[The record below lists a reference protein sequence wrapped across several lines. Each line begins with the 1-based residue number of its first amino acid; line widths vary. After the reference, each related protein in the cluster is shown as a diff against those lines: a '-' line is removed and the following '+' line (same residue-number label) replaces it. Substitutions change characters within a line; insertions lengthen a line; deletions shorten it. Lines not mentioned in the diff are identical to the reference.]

1 VAANRASWWIVVP
14 PALALAYAIAV
25 VIAAWNAPDKG
36 FAAFVGQRVVYVEDG
51 GVADRAGLREGEV
64 IVAADGTKFT
74 GTLDYAM
81 RVLSRGE
88 GETVRLGVMRDIEHP
103 GTDGGYTSD
112 GAWVDGATPSW
123 RTNELVEI
131 AITLEP
137 PRVPWDSL
145 VAAVLAAILLGFGLV
160 ARIARPTDL
169 DAKRFYRTAVIY
181 ALVYTGALSWTK
193 LIIHPA
199 LGIVFLVALFLGP
212 PLSLHLSIDFPHREA
227 NTVRV
232 RRWKRASYTLSVILG
247 TGCLVALGIA
257 VSEYLAGRPDSAL
270 RYAVGMIAAQIALI
284 PVHTAF
290 GLISQIRA
298 HRTASGALRAQLRWL
313 LFAHALGGLPILIS
327 VPIAIAD
334 LDRFL
339 IHRYQPIVVAVAIL
353 WFVGY
358 GLEVLRIRLADVDA
372 LIKSSLGYTITTGA
386 AVGVY
391 LGVVLAAGWLTG
403 TLLGETGPWPHLV
416 AGLVAAALFGPIRAR
431 VGGWVDRRFFRDRQH
446 YIEALRHAGESLA
459 VLREPADLAREAVAQ
474 IVDAVR
480 AEDGTIY
487 MRDATRPSNPDDP
500 TSDIAWRVAF
510 STLAAPPDEPLAPA
524 DGFAVPI
531 YVATDSDI
539 DSSNIGGWLILGP
552 RRSGDLYSTDDRD
565 LLGALAAQLAVSLAN
580 ARAFGT
586 IADMSRTLEAQTKT
600 LQAQT
605 TTLQAQT
612 TTLQAQTTKLEAQNA
627 EIRELRDRLEDE
639 NTFLRKRAFAAT
651 DGATLVGDSKAMRE
665 LQTNLERIARSDAN
679 VLVLGE
685 SGTGK
690 GLLARTLHAT
700 SSRAD
705 QPFMHVDCGA
715 IATSVFESELFGH
728 ERGAFTGATR
738 LRRGPIELAD
748 GGTLFLDEIGE
759 LPLELQPKL
768 LRVLEAR
775 SVIPIGG
782 TDAVAVD
789 VRIVAAT
796 HRNLEDMVAAGTF
809 REDLYFRLRVVELVV
824 PPLRARRA
832 DIPALCTALLPRVA
846 RRCARPSLP
855 LADDAIAA
863 LMAYSFPGNVRELE
877 NVLERALV
885 LADEATAI
893 SAADLELSD
902 RAPSLPE
909 EEAAIVA
916 PLAGDTSK
924 PHGDV
929 MDDIERRRLTA
940 ALTAANGNQSTA
952 AKALGMP
959 RTTFINKLRRH
970 GLL

>member
-1 VAANRASWWIVVP
+1 VAAKGRASWWIVVP

-25 VIAAWNAPDKG
+25 VIAAWRAPDKG
-36 FAAFVGQRVVYVEDG
+36 FAAFTGQRVVFVEDG
-51 GVADRAGLREGEV
+51 GLADLAGLREGDV
-64 IVAADGTKFT
+64 IVEADGTKVT
-74 GTLDYAM
+74 GTLDYAL

-88 GETVRLGVMRDIEHP
+88 GETVRLVVERPTTITAMSAKP
-103 GTDGGYTSD
+103 DGSFRAFDTR
-112 GAWVDGATPSW
+112 PS
-123 RTNELVEI
+123 TQHVPI
-131 AITLEP
+131 SITLDA
-137 PRVPWDSL
+137 PRIPWGAL
-145 VAAVLAAILLGFGLV
+145 VASLLAAILLGFGLV
-160 ARIARPTDL
+160 ARVSRPDDL

-193 LIIHPA
+193 LIIHPP
-199 LGIVFLVALFLGP
+199 LGLVFLVGLFLGP

-227 NTVRV
+227 NTARV
-232 RRWKRASYTLSVILG
+232 RRWKRGSYTMSILLG
-247 TGCLVALGIA
+247 TGCLIALGIA
-257 VSEYLAGRPDSAL
+257 VSEYLAGRPDTAL

-284 PVHTAF
+284 PVHTSF

-313 LFAHALGGLPILIS
+313 LFAHALGGLPILVA

-339 IHRYQPIVVAVAIL
+339 IYRYQPFVVAVAIL

-358 GLEVLRIRLADVDA
+358 GLAVLRIRLADVDA

-386 AVGVY
+386 AVLVY
-391 LGVVLAAGWLTG
+391 LGVVLAAGWITG
-403 TLLGETGPWPHLV
+403 LVIGETGPWPHLV
-416 AGLVAAALFGPIRAR
+416 AGLAAAALFGPIRAR

-480 AEDGTIY
+480 AESGALYLRDGDTWRIAHATTD
-487 MRDATRPSNPDDP
+487 DAPH
-500 TSDIAWRVAF
+500 
-510 STLAAPPDEPLAPA
+510 EPIAPA

-531 YVATDSDI
+531 RLADDADI
-539 DSSNIGGWLILGP
+539 AGWLILGP

-565 LLGALAAQLAVSLAN
+565 LLGALASQLAVSLAN

-600 LQAQT
+600 L
-605 TTLQAQT
+605 
-612 TTLQAQTTKLEAQNA
+612 EVQNA

-639 NTFLRKRAFAAT
+639 NRFLRKRVEAAT

-665 LQTNLERIARSDAN
+665 LHATLDRIARSDAN

-690 GLLARTLHAT
+690 GLLARTLHGT
-700 SSRAD
+700 SPRAE

-715 IATSVFESELFGH
+715 IAASVFESELFGH

-738 LRRGPIELAD
+738 LRRGPIELAE

-768 LRVLEAR
+768 LRVLEEKVVLRVGATAPV
-775 SVIPIGG
+775 S
-782 TDAVAVD
+782 VD
-789 VRIVAAT
+789 VRIIAAT
-796 HRNLEDMVAAGTF
+796 HRKLEDMVAAGTF
-809 REDLYFRLRVVELVV
+809 REDLYFRLRVVELTV

-846 RRCARPSLP
+846 RRCARPILP

-885 LADEATAI
+885 LADDASSI

-909 EEAAIVA
+909 EVIAIADA
-916 PLAGDTSK
+916 PSK
-924 PHGDV
+924 PHEAV

-940 ALTAANGNQSTA
+940 ALTAASGNQSTA

>member
-1 VAANRASWWIVVP
+1 MAANGRASWWIVVP

-25 VIAAWNAPDKG
+25 VIAAWSAPDKG
-36 FAAFVGQRVVYVEDG
+36 FAAFVGQRVVYVEEG

-64 IVAADGTKFT
+64 IVAADGTRFT

-88 GETVRLGVMRDIEHP
+88 GETVRLGVMRGI
-103 GTDGGYTSD
+103 SL
-112 GAWVDGATPSW
+112 VDVP
-123 RTNELVEI
+123 
-131 AITLEP
+131 ITLEP

-160 ARIARPTDL
+160 ARIARPDDL
-169 DAKRFYRTAVIY
+169 DAKRFYRSAVIY

-199 LGIVFLVALFLGP
+199 LGLVFLVALFLGP

-232 RRWKRASYTLSVILG
+232 RRWKRASYTLSVVLG
-247 TGCLVALGIA
+247 TGCLIAMGIA
-257 VSEYLAGRPDSAL
+257 VGEYLAGRPDTAL
-270 RYAVGMIAAQIALI
+270 RYAVAMIAAQIALI
-284 PVHTAF
+284 PVHTSF

-298 HRTASGALRAQLRWL
+298 HRTAAGALRAQLRWL

-339 IHRYQPIVVAVAIL
+339 IYRYQAFVVTVAIL

-358 GLEVLRIRLADVDA
+358 GLAVLRIRLADVDA

-391 LGVVLAAGWLTG
+391 LGVVLAAGWLTS

-416 AGLVAAALFGPIRAR
+416 AGLVAAGLFGPIRTR

-459 VLREPADLAREAVAQ
+459 VLREPDDLAREAVAQ
-474 IVDAVR
+474 IVDAVH
-480 AEDGTIY
+480 AEDGTLY
-487 MRDATRPSNPDDP
+487 LRARTHPSEPSDP
-500 TSDIAWRVAF
+500 TGDIAWRVAY
-510 STLAAPPDEPLAPA
+510 STLAAPPGEPLAPA
-524 DGFAVPI
+524 DGLAVPI
-531 YVATDSDI
+531 YVTTDSDI

-586 IADMSRTLEAQTKT
+586 IADMSRTLASQTKT
-600 LQAQT
+600 
-605 TTLQAQT
+605 
-612 TTLQAQTTKLEAQNA
+612 LEAQNA

-639 NTFLRKRAFAAT
+639 NRFLRKRAFAAT
-651 DGATLVGDSKAMRE
+651 DGATLAFDSKAMRE
-665 LQTNLERIARSDAN
+665 LQANLERIARSDAN

-690 GLLARTLHAT
+690 GLLARTLHA
-700 SSRAD
+700 SSPRAD
-705 QPFMHVDCGA
+705 GPFMHVDCGA
-715 IATSVFESELFGH
+715 IAASVFESELFGH

-768 LRVLEAR
+768 LRMLEEK
-775 SVIPIGG
+775 VILRVGATAP
-782 TDAVAVD
+782 VSVD

-796 HRNLEDMVAAGTF
+796 HRNLEEMVTAGTF

-832 DIPALCTALLPRVA
+832 DIPALCAALLPRVA
-846 RRCARPSLP
+846 RRCARPMLP

-885 LADEATAI
+885 LADDATAI

-916 PLAGDTSK
+916 PLAGETSK

>member
-1 VAANRASWWIVVP
+1 MAAKGRASWWIVVP

-25 VIAAWNAPDKG
+25 VIVAWRAPDKG
-36 FAAFVGQRVVYVEDG
+36 FAAFTGQRVVYVEPG
-51 GVADRAGLREGEV
+51 GIADRAGLREGDV
-64 IVAADGTKFT
+64 IVEADGTAVT
-74 GTLDYAM
+74 GTLDYAL

-88 GETVRLGVMRDIEHP
+88 GETVHLGVLH
-103 GTDGGYTSD
+103 D
-112 GAWVDGATPSW
+112 GARADVS
-123 RTNELVEI
+123 
-131 AITLEP
+131 ITLER
-137 PRVPWDSL
+137 PRVPWGAL
-145 VAAVLAAILLGFGLV
+145 VATLLAAILLGFGLV
-160 ARIARPTDL
+160 ARIARPDDL

-193 LIIHPA
+193 LIVHPA
-199 LGIVFLVALFLGP
+199 LGVVFLVALFMGP

-227 NTVRV
+227 NVARV
-232 RRWKRASYTLSVILG
+232 RRWRRSSYTMSALLG
-247 TGCLVALGIA
+247 VGCLIALGVA
-257 VSEYLAGRPDSAL
+257 VSEYLAGRPDTAL
-270 RYAVGMIAAQIALI
+270 RYAVALIAAQIALI

-290 GLISQIRA
+290 GLISQVRA

-313 LFAHALGGLPILIS
+313 LFAHALGGLPVLVA

-339 IHRYQPIVVAVAIL
+339 IYRYQPFVVAVAIL

-358 GLEVLRIRLADVDA
+358 GLAVLRIRLADVDA

-386 AVGVY
+386 AVLVY

-403 TLLGETGPWPHLV
+403 ALIGETGPWPHLV
-416 AGLVAAALFGPIRAR
+416 AGLVAAALFGPIRSR

-459 VLREPADLAREAVAQ
+459 VLREPADLAREAVGQ

-480 AEDGTIY
+480 AEDGTLY
-487 MRDATRPSNPDDP
+487 LRDGDGDGWT
-500 TSDIAWRVAF
+500 IAH
-510 STLAAPPDEPLAPA
+510 STLTDAPLEPIAPA

-531 YVATDSDI
+531 RLADAQDI
-539 DSSNIGGWLILGP
+539 AGWLILGP

-565 LLGALAAQLAVSLAN
+565 LLGALASQLAVSLAN

-586 IADMSRTLEAQTKT
+586 IADMSRTLEAQ
-600 LQAQT
+600 
-605 TTLQAQT
+605 
-612 TTLQAQTTKLEAQNA
+612 NA

-639 NTFLRKRAFAAT
+639 NRFLRKRVEAAT

-665 LQTNLERIARSDAN
+665 LQANLERIARSDAN

-690 GLLARTLHAT
+690 GLLARTMHAL
-700 SSRAD
+700 SPRVD

-715 IATSVFESELFGH
+715 IAASVFESELFGH

-738 LRRGPIELAD
+738 LRRGPIELAH

-768 LRVLEAR
+768 LRVLEEKVVLRVGATAPV
-775 SVIPIGG
+775 S
-782 TDAVAVD
+782 VD
-789 VRIVAAT
+789 VRIIAAT
-796 HRNLEDMVAAGTF
+796 HRRLEDMVAAGTF
-809 REDLYFRLRVVELVV
+809 REDLYFRLRVVELTC

-846 RRCARPSLP
+846 RRCARPQLP

-885 LADEATAI
+885 LADDATAI

-909 EEAAIVA
+909 EEAAITA
-916 PLAGDTSK
+916 PLDPTSGAASK
-924 PHGDV
+924 PHDAV

>member
-1 VAANRASWWIVVP
+1 VAAKGRASWWIVVP

-25 VIAAWNAPDKG
+25 VVVAWRAPDKG
-36 FAAFVGQRVVYVEDG
+36 FAAFVGQRVVFIEEG
-51 GVADRAGLREGEV
+51 GVADRAGLREGDV
-64 IVAADGTKFT
+64 IARADGTKVT

-88 GETVRLGVMRDIEHP
+88 GETVHLGVMREVEHP
-103 GTDGGYTSD
+103 GTQGGYSSD
-112 GAWVDGATPSW
+112 GQWVDGATPSW
-123 RTNELVEI
+123 RSKELVDI
-131 AITLEP
+131 AIMLEQ
-137 PRVPWDSL
+137 PRVPWGAL
-145 VAAVLAAILLGFGLV
+145 VASLLAAILLGFGLV
-160 ARIARPTDL
+160 ARVSRPDDL

-181 ALVYTGALSWTK
+181 ALVYSGALSWTK
-193 LIIHPA
+193 LIVHPA
-199 LGIVFLVALFLGP
+199 LGVVFLVALFLGP

-232 RRWKRASYTLSVILG
+232 RRWKRVSYSLSVLLG
-247 TGCLVALGIA
+247 TACLIALGIA
-257 VSEYLAGRPDSAL
+257 ASEYLAGRPDTAL
-270 RYAVGMIAAQIALI
+270 RYAVMLIAAQIALI

-313 LFAHALGGLPILIS
+313 LFAHALGGLPILVS

-339 IHRYQPIVVAVAIL
+339 IYRYQPFVVAVAIL

-358 GLEVLRIRLADVDA
+358 GLAVLRIRLADVDA

-391 LGVVLAAGWLTG
+391 IGVVLAAGWLTG
-403 TLLGETGPWPHLV
+403 ELVGETGPWPHLV
-416 AGLVAAALFGPIRAR
+416 AGLVAAGLFGPIRAR

-459 VLREPADLAREAVAQ
+459 VLREPADLAREAVRQ

-480 AEDGTIY
+480 AEDGTLY
-487 MRDATRPSNPDDP
+487 MRDPNDP
-500 TSDIAWRVAF
+500 ECWLVAF
-510 STLAAPPDEPLAPA
+510 STKESAPHEPLAPA

-531 YVATDSDI
+531 FVATDSEI

-565 LLGALAAQLAVSLAN
+565 LLGALASQLAVSLAN

-600 LQAQT
+600 L
-605 TTLQAQT
+605 
-612 TTLQAQTTKLEAQNA
+612 ESQNA

-639 NTFLRKRAFAAT
+639 NTFLRKRVEAAT

-665 LQTNLERIARSDAN
+665 LQANLERIARSDAN

-690 GLLARTLHAT
+690 GLLARTLHGR
-700 SSRAD
+700 SPRRD

-768 LRVLEAR
+768 LRVLEEKVVMR
-775 SVIPIGG
+775 VGSTEPVS
-782 TDAVAVD
+782 VD

-796 HRNLEDMVAAGTF
+796 HRKLEDMVAAGTF
-809 REDLYFRLRVVELVV
+809 REDLYFRLRVVEVVV

-832 DIPALCTALLPRVA
+832 DIPALCAALLPRVA
-846 RRCARPSLP
+846 RRCARPVLA

-885 LADEATAI
+885 LADDATAI

-902 RAPSLPE
+902 RAPSLRDE
-909 EEAAIVA
+909 ELAIVA
-916 PLAGDTSK
+916 PLVSDVAK